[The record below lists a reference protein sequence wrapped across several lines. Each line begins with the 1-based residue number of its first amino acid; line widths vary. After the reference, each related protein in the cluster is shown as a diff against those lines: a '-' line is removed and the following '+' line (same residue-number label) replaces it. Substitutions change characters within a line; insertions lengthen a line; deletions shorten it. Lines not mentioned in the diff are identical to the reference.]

1 MSRQVRWTEKDS
13 ATLRKLHLEELSLS
27 EIARRMGKPKST
39 VRHHAKRM
47 ELGFDRSRTAAATAA
62 AQHDNAALRAEL
74 ENKFLRAAIAELD
87 SLSEQERVFAFGGPD
102 GNYRERILDRPTP
115 EQRAAMTKSA
125 AVASQAAGK
134 LAEQNAAQSA
144 DAAKSTLA
152 RLREA
157 LSRTFDDDAD

>member
-1 MSRQVRWTEKDS
+1 MSGRVKWTEKDS
-13 ATLRKLHLEELSLS
+13 ATLRKLHMEGLSLS
-27 EIARRMGKPKST
+27 EIARRMGRAKST
-39 VRHHAKRM
+39 VQQNAVRM
-47 ELGFDRSRTAAATAA
+47 ELDFDRTLTAKATAA
-62 AQHDNAALRAEL
+62 AQYDNAALRAEL

-87 SLSEQERVFAFGGPD
+87 SLSEEERVFAFGGPD

-115 EQRAAMTKSA
+115 DQRAAMTKSA

-134 LAEQNAAQSA
+134 LAEQNAAQTA

-157 LSRTFDDDAD
+157 LSRTFDDDDD